1 MEQFKERRVKS
12 IMKIRKFLLV
22 FSILAVMF
30 SLTAC
35 SDDKEKPF
43 DYDDTEIVIQTM
55 DYFEQY
61 KNVNSDYIEYYM
73 SAGTEFEQSAVKGI
87 DQAIN
92 NDKVG
97 DFESFETP
105 IRYYMAGGPDALV
118 NIDYTIEN
126 ADDYVMV
133 TVINHAKNRDVEITV
148 KYVEN
153 PDYYIELD
161 RSLAGVS
168 ADDYRAQFEEMAS
181 YYGMTAEEL
190 MDIFFAQYGVT
201 NLDDFIKKDMQ
212 YQLGSNP
219 YEPEEMVVSA
229 VYSKKELMGQAG
241 MNTLLG
247 MGTVFVVLIF
257 ISFIISLFKFLPK
270 LFEKKNKKNK
280 DEEGKDEPVSIPAP
294 IPALVPAGS
303 DNLVGD
309 EELVA
314 VITAA
319 IYAYDAANGNTN
331 SKDKLVVRS
340 IKRAR

>member
-1 MEQFKERRVKS
+1 
-12 IMKIRKFLLV
+12 MKIRKFLLV
-22 FSILAVMF
+22 FSILTVMF

-35 SDDKEKPF
+35 SDNKEKPF
-43 DYDDTEIVIQTM
+43 DYDETEIVIQTM

-61 KNVNSDYIEYYM
+61 KKVNDEYKDYYM
-73 SAGTEFEQSAVKGI
+73 TDGTEFEQSAVKGI
-87 DQAIN
+87 DQAVN

-97 DFESFETP
+97 EFESFETP
-105 IRYYMAGGPDALV
+105 ISYYYTGGPDAIA
-118 NIDYTIEN
+118 NIDYTVEN

-133 TVINHAKNRDVEITV
+133 TVINHAANRDVEISV

-161 RSLAGVS
+161 RNLASVS
-168 ADDYRAQFEEMAS
+168 VDDYRAQFEQMAT
-181 YYGMTAEEL
+181 YYNMTTEEL
-190 MDIFFAQYGVT
+190 MDVFFTQYGVN
-201 NLDDFIKKDMQ
+201 NLDDFVKKDIQ
-212 YQLGSNP
+212 YQLGTNP
-219 YEPEEMVVSA
+219 YTPEEMVVSA

-270 LFEKKNKKNK
+270 LFSKKEKESKEDKPKQNALA
-280 DEEGKDEPVSIPAP
+280 GSTVPSP
-294 IPALVPAGS
+294 IPSFIPVGAE
-303 DNLVGD
+303 NLVND

-319 IYAYDAANGNTN
+319 IYAAEAANGNSD
-331 SKDKLVVRS
+331 SKDKLIVRS
-340 IKRAR
+340 IKRVR